1 VNLKIIR
8 ELKSK
13 EGKRELLI
21 EVDDELMDIYR
32 SETGET
38 DFEQETFDEWI
49 NELIKHALEE
59 DWGDIEE

>member
-1 VNLKIIR
+1 MNLKIIR